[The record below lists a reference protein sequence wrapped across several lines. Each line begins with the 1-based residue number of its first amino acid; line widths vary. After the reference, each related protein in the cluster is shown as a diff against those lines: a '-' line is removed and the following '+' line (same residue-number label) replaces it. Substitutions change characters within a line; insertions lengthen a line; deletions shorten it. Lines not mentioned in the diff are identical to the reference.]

1 MDDLSLEDIIANWL
15 AGEERLC
22 HARAKTCLAKC
33 CLFKKVCVCVCVC
46 VVFEGGGE
54 GGAWSY
60 RVLVG
65 FLQGLQKGFCEDSTK
80 VLQYEGF
87 TGLSFT

>member
-46 VVFEGGGE
+46 VCVVFEGGGRAE
-54 GGAWSY
+54 HGPTGSSLDFF
-60 RVLVG
+60 RVY
-65 FLQGLQKGFCEDSTK
+65 KK
-80 VLQYEGF
+80 VL
-87 TGLSFT
+87 